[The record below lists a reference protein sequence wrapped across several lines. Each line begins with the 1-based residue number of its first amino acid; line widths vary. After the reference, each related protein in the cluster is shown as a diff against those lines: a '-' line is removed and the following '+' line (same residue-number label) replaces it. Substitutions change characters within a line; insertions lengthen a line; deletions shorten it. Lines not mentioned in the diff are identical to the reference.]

1 MTPSSPDA
9 PRDAGPVGAPERG
22 APTVQDLEFA
32 ALTRKISHE
41 RGFACAS
48 YKEKC
53 LRRRIAVR
61 MRARGVHTF
70 AEYGHVLDGDAAEY
84 DRLLDA
90 LTINVTKL
98 FRNWSV
104 FETLERHVI
113 PSLWATPAPQL
124 RVWSAGCSSGEEA
137 YSLAIL
143 LYHHAA
149 RHDALDQIG
158 RVRVLGTDIDRD
170 SLAAAVRGQ
179 FRAGDFDETPPEL
192 RERYFAPAAPFAL
205 SPAIRALVRFEQ
217 RDLLSDPVPT
227 GGLHL
232 ISCRNV
238 LIYFDR
244 DTQERLFDKFHQA
257 LLPGGHLVLGKV
269 ETLLGPARAH
279 FAAVDAR
286 ERIFRR
292 L

>member
-1 MTPSSPDA
+1 MISRRQDPAGDPMSTSPSAVD
-9 PRDAGPVGAPERG
+9 R
-22 APTVQDLEFA
+22 EFEE
-32 ALTRKISHE
+32 LTRKISRD

-61 MRARGVHTF
+61 MRARGVHTYHDY
-70 AEYGHVLDGDAAEY
+70 ARVLDSDSGEY

-104 FETLERHVI
+104 YESLVEHVI
-113 PSLWATPAPQL
+113 PVLWTSERGPIH
-124 RVWSAGCSSGEEA
+124 VWSAGCSSGEEP

-143 LYHHAA
+143 FHRYAA
-149 RHDALDQIG
+149 LHGELDRLS
-158 RVRVLGTDIDRD
+158 RVDIVGTDIDRA
-170 SLAAAVRGQ
+170 SLTAAERGQ
-179 FRAGDFDETPPEL
+179 YSESAFDETPAEL
-192 RERYFAPAAPFAL
+192 RERYFSARTPFTIAPAVRR
-205 SPAIRALVRFEQ
+205 IVRFER
-217 RDLLSDPVPT
+217 RDLLDEFPAT
-227 GGLHL
+227 EGGFDL

-244 DTQERLFDKFHQA
+244 ETQEQLLARFHDA
-257 LLPGGHLVLGKV
+257 LAPNGFLLLGKV
-269 ETLLGPARAH
+269 ETLLGAVRSR

-292 L
+292 V